1 MERGGKWYARL
12 GGNEGMD
19 RRVVEWIGEEGVLV
33 GERVVVVVVFKL
45 SSLYL
50 SQCTFC

>member
-1 MERGGKWYARL
+1 MERGGKWCARL

-19 RRVVEWIGEEGVLV
+19 SRVVEGIGEEGVVV
-33 GERVVVVVVFKL
+33 GERVVVVFKL